1 MSSGA
6 SGGAAAT
13 LTIDLGA
20 IVANYR
26 YLAER
31 VAPAAC
37 GAVVKA
43 DAYGL
48 GAAKVAPALQAA
60 GCGRFFVATLDEGL
74 ALRRVLR
81 PSATI
86 FLLNGLPRGTA
97 ATAAGANLV
106 PILASLG
113 QLEEWRRF
121 CRATAPKPAALQL
134 DTGMSRLGL
143 SEADMARLAAD
154 PSLLDGMPLLHVMSH
169 LACADEPAHPMN
181 RKQLDR
187 FRAVTGR
194 FPWPAAGRPSLGLA
208 SSSAIFLGAEYH
220 FDLVRPGAALYG
232 LEPII
237 GQANPMEPVIGLQ
250 GKILQIRDVDLDMT
264 VGYGATH
271 QFGGPSRLA
280 VVGVGYADGI
290 FRSLGNRGAVFVAG
304 ERAPIVGR
312 ISMDLMTVDVGHLPV
327 AACHPGMLVDIIGP
341 EQSVDDLARAAGT
354 IGYEVLTAFGKRYD
368 RRYLPAGESRIRRSA
383 GRAREGVA

>member
-6 SGGAAAT
+6 SGELAAT

-26 YLAER
+26 YLAEQ
-31 VAPAAC
+31 VAPAVC

-48 GAAKVAPALQAA
+48 GAGTVAPALQDA
-60 GCGRFFVATLDEGL
+60 GCDRFFVATLDEGL
-74 ALRRVLR
+74 ALRHVLR
-81 PSATI
+81 PSATV
-86 FLLNGLPRGTA
+86 FMLNGLPPGTA
-97 ATAAGANLV
+97 ATVAAADLV
-106 PILASLG
+106 PVLASRG

-121 CRATAPKPAALQL
+121 CVSAAPKPAALQI
-134 DTGMSRLGL
+134 DTGISRLGL
-143 SEADMARLAAD
+143 SEADVARLAAD
-154 PSLLDGMPLLHVMSH
+154 ARFLDGVPLLHVMSH

-181 RKQLDR
+181 RQQLNR
-187 FRAVTGR
+187 FRALTGR
-194 FPWPAAGRPSLGLA
+194 FPWPGGNKPSLGLA
-208 SSSAIFLGAEYH
+208 SSSTIFLGADYH

-237 GQANPMEPVIGLQ
+237 GQANPMEPVVRLQ
-250 GKILQIRDVDLDMT
+250 GKILQIRDVDLGMS
-264 VGYGATH
+264 VGYGASH

-280 VVGVGYADGI
+280 VIGVGYADGI

-327 AACHPGMLVDIIGP
+327 AACQPGMAVDIIGP
-341 EQSVDDLARAAGT
+341 EQSVDDLARSAGT
-354 IGYEVLTAFGKRYD
+354 IGYEVLTAFGKRYK
-368 RRYLPAGESRIRRSA
+368 RRYLPAGKAEIRESA
-383 GRAREGVA
+383 GKARGDAA